1 VTLRRRVTL
10 MSALV
15 VGTTLVL
22 ASATCYFVMRGELR
36 GQVDDSLR
44 EQGHQVSSIPA
55 GFPRTLL
62 PRRIPQP
69 SRRTGSPQGY
79 VQFLEP
85 DGTAHARPGL
95 AAEPRLPVTGQ
106 ARQLARATH
115 SARLLQDAQADGVHV
130 RMLTVALPGRGAVQL
145 ARSLASVDRALSR
158 LRIVLALL
166 AVFGTAFA
174 ALLARILSRPV
185 AAPTEHELALSQGAL
200 AASLAAQ
207 RQLVADASHE
217 LRTPVT
223 SLRTNAEILR
233 DSSYVGDAQRRLLAG
248 EVVEQAEELTALV
261 GDLIDLGRGDVP
273 DPAVEDV
280 RLDALTLEAVQR
292 ARLHAPR
299 LRFGLDADPCTI
311 EGAPERLARAINNL
325 LDNAAKHSPD
335 GASVEIVLRDGVL
348 TVRDHG
354 PGIDP
359 ADLPHV
365 FDRFHRG
372 ANARGRPGS
381 GLGLAIVRQVA
392 EAHGGSVT
400 LAPAPGG
407 GTLARLRLP
416 TVPVDVPARSRA
428 ANPARV

>member
-1 VTLRRRVTL
+1 MSLRRRVTI

-15 VGTTLVL
+15 VGATLVL
-22 ASATCYFVMRGELR
+22 ASVVCYLVMRGELR

-44 EQGHQVSSIPA
+44 DQGRQTARIPPNPA
-55 GFPRTLL
+55 NARDFPR
-62 PRRIPQP
+62 RVPQP
-69 SRRTGSPQGY
+69 QRRTGTAQSY
-79 VQFLEP
+79 VQFVTV
-85 DGTAHARPGL
+85 DGVVRRPLFPGD
-95 AAEPRLPVTGQ
+95 PRLPVTDQ
-106 ARQLARATH
+106 TRALARSTTSRRVLEDTH
-115 SARLLQDAQADGVHV
+115 ADGVHV

-166 AVFGTAFA
+166 TVFGTAFA
-174 ALLARILSRPV
+174 ALLARVLSRPV
-185 AAPTEHELALSQGAL
+185 AAPTEHELAASQGAL
-200 AASLAAQ
+200 ADSIAAQ

-223 SLRTNAEILR
+223 SVRTNAEMLR
-233 DSSYVGDAQRRLLAG
+233 DARTIPDDDRRLIAG
-248 EVVEQAEELTALV
+248 EVVEQAEELTALI
-261 GDLIDLGRGDVP
+261 GDLIDLARGDAP

-280 RLDALTLEAVQR
+280 RLDALAYESVQR
-292 ARLHAPR
+292 ARRHAPR
-299 LRFGLDADPCTI
+299 LDFQLTTEPCVV

-325 LDNAAKHSPD
+325 LDNAAKHSPAG
-335 GASVEIVLRDGVL
+335 GAVEIALRDGVL

-359 ADLPHV
+359 VDLPHV

-392 EAHGGSVT
+392 EAHGGSVA
-400 LAPAPGG
+400 LEAAPGG
-407 GTLARLRLP
+407 GTLARLTLP
-416 TVPVDVPARSRA
+416 SAPVEALTA
-428 ANPARV
+428 

>member
-1 VTLRRRVTL
+1 VTLRRRVAL

-15 VGTTLVL
+15 VGATLVL
-22 ASATCYFVMRGELR
+22 ASGVCYLVMRGELR

-44 EQGHQVSSIPA
+44 EQGDQVRRLPPTVS
-55 GFPRTLL
+55 REL

-69 SRRTGSPQGY
+69 PRRTGSPQGY
-79 VQFLEP
+79 VQFVSP
-85 DGTAHARPGL
+85 GGTVRVRPASRG
-95 AAEPRLPVTGQ
+95 EPRLPVSAAT
-106 ARQLARATH
+106 RRLAA
-115 SARLLQDAQADGVHV
+115 SARGGRILQDTHADGVHV
-130 RMLTVALPGRGAVQL
+130 RLLTVGLPGRGAVQL

-158 LRIVLALL
+158 LRILL
-166 AVFGTAFA
+166 AFLTVFGTALA
-174 ALLARILSRPV
+174 ALAARVLARSV
-185 AAPTEHELALSQGAL
+185 AAPTEHELAESQGAL
-200 AASLAAQ
+200 ADSLAAQ

-233 DSSYVGDAQRRLLAG
+233 DAPAVADDERRLLAG
-248 EVVEQAEELTALV
+248 EVVDQAEELTSLV
-261 GDLIDLGRGDVP
+261 GDLIDLARGDVP

-280 RLDALTLEAVQR
+280 RLDALADEAVQR
-292 ARLHAPR
+292 ARRHAPALRFTLHAE
-299 LRFGLDADPCTI
+299 PCTV

-325 LDNAAKHSPD
+325 LDNAAKHSPS
-335 GASVEIVLRDGVL
+335 GATVEVTLHAGML

-392 EAHGGSVT
+392 AAHGGSVA
-400 LAPAPGG
+400 LEAAPGG
-407 GTLARLRLP
+407 GTAARLRLP
-416 TVPVDVPARSRA
+416 AVPVEALTA
-428 ANPARV
+428 

>member
-22 ASATCYFVMRGELR
+22 ASVVCFVVMRNELR
-36 GQVDDSLR
+36 GQIDDSLR
-44 EQGHQVSSIPA
+44 EQAAQAVRAPGVN
-55 GFPRTLL
+55 GTDPRRV

-69 SRRTGSPQGY
+69 QRRTGASLAY
-79 VQFLEP
+79 FQFVGP
-85 DGTAHARPGL
+85 DGVSRRPPGSTEPKLPITATTRAIARSGTRRREL
-95 AAEPRLPVTGQ
+95 ED
-106 ARQLARATH
+106 TH
-115 SARLLQDAQADGVHV
+115 ADGVHV
-130 RMLTVALPGRGAVQL
+130 RMITAGVPGRGAVQI

-158 LRIVLALL
+158 LRIVLVLL
-166 AVFGTAFA
+166 TVLGTAFA
-174 ALLARILSRPV
+174 ALLARVLSRPV
-185 AAPTEHELALSQGAL
+185 AAPTEHELAQSQGAL
-200 AASLAAQ
+200 AESLAAQ

-223 SLRTNAEILR
+223 SLRTNAEMLR
-233 DSSYVGDAQRRLLAG
+233 DAAVVPDEDRREIAG
-248 EVVEQAEELTALV
+248 EVVEQAEELTALI
-261 GDLIDLGRGDVP
+261 GDLIDLARGDVP

-280 RLDALTLEAVQR
+280 RLDQLLYESVQR
-292 ARLHAPR
+292 ARRHAP
-299 LRFGLDADPCTI
+299 GLDFTLDAEPAVV

-335 GASVEIVLRDGVL
+335 GARVEVALHDGAL

-392 EAHGGSVT
+392 EAHGGTVA
-400 LAPAPGG
+400 LEAAPGG
-407 GTLARLRLP
+407 GTIARLTLP
-416 TVPVDVPARSRA
+416 AERVETVTTA
-428 ANPARV
+428 

>member
-1 VTLRRRVTL
+1 MSLRRRVTI

-15 VGTTLVL
+15 VGATLVL
-22 ASATCYFVMRGELR
+22 ASVVCYLVMRGELR
-36 GQVDDSLR
+36 GQIDDSLR
-44 EQGHQVSSIPA
+44 DQGAQTARIPPNPA
-55 GFPRTLL
+55 NLRDFPR
-62 PRRIPQP
+62 RVPQP
-69 SRRTGSPQGY
+69 QRRTGTAQSY
-79 VQFLEP
+79 VQFVNA
-85 DGTAHARPGL
+85 DGVVRRPFRP
-95 AAEPRLPVTGQ
+95 ADPRLPVTAQ
-106 ARQLARATH
+106 TRELARSKTSRRVLEDTH
-115 SARLLQDAQADGVHV
+115 ADGVHV

-166 AVFGTAFA
+166 TVFGTAFA
-174 ALLARILSRPV
+174 ALLARVLSRPV
-185 AAPTEHELALSQGAL
+185 AAPTEHELAASQGAL
-200 AASLAAQ
+200 ADSIAAQ

-223 SLRTNAEILR
+223 SVRTNAEMLR
-233 DSSYVGDAQRRLLAG
+233 DAETVDDDERRLIAG
-248 EVVEQAEELTALV
+248 EVVEQAEELTALI
-261 GDLIDLGRGDVP
+261 GDLIDLARGDAP

-280 RLDALTLEAVQR
+280 RLDALAYESVQR
-292 ARLHAPR
+292 ARRHAP
-299 LRFGLDADPCTI
+299 GLDFQLTTEPCVV

-335 GASVEIVLRDGVL
+335 GGAVEITLRDGVL

-392 EAHGGSVT
+392 EAHGGSVA
-400 LAPAPGG
+400 LEAAPGG
-407 GTLARLRLP
+407 GTLARLTLP
-416 TVPVDVPARSRA
+416 SVPVEALTT
-428 ANPARV
+428 

>member
-1 VTLRRRVTL
+1 MSLRRRVTI

-15 VGTTLVL
+15 VGATLVL
-22 ASATCYFVMRGELR
+22 ASVVCYLVMRGELR
-36 GQVDDSLR
+36 GQIDDSLR
-44 EQGHQVSSIPA
+44 DQGAQTARIPPNPA
-55 GFPRTLL
+55 NLRDFPR
-62 PRRIPQP
+62 RVPQP
-69 SRRTGSPQGY
+69 QRRTGTAQSY
-79 VQFLEP
+79 VQFVNA
-85 DGTAHARPGL
+85 DGVVRRPFRP
-95 AAEPRLPVTGQ
+95 ADPRLPVTAQ
-106 ARQLARATH
+106 TRELARSKTSRRVLEDTH
-115 SARLLQDAQADGVHV
+115 ADGVHV

-166 AVFGTAFA
+166 TVFGTAFA
-174 ALLARILSRPV
+174 ALLARVLSRPV
-185 AAPTEHELALSQGAL
+185 AAPTEHELAASQGAL
-200 AASLAAQ
+200 ADSIAAQ

-223 SLRTNAEILR
+223 SVRTNAEMLR
-233 DSSYVGDAQRRLLAG
+233 DAETVDDDERRLIAG
-248 EVVEQAEELTALV
+248 EVVEQAEELTALI
-261 GDLIDLGRGDVP
+261 GDLIDLARGDAP

-280 RLDALTLEAVQR
+280 RLDALAYESVQR
-292 ARLHAPR
+292 ARRHAP
-299 LRFGLDADPCTI
+299 GLDFHLTTEPCVV

-335 GASVEIVLRDGVL
+335 GGAVEITLRDGVL

-392 EAHGGSVT
+392 EAHGGSVA
-400 LAPAPGG
+400 LEAAPGG
-407 GTLARLRLP
+407 GTLARLTLP
-416 TVPVDVPARSRA
+416 SVPVEALTT
-428 ANPARV
+428 

>member
-1 VTLRRRVTL
+1 MTLRRRVTL

-15 VGTTLVL
+15 VGATLVL
-22 ASATCYFVMRGELR
+22 ASFVCFFVMRGELR
-36 GQVDDSLR
+36 GQIDDSLR
-44 EQGHQVSSIPA
+44 QQGDQVA
-55 GFPRTLL
+55 RTGTVGGFPR
-62 PRRIPQP
+62 RVPQP
-69 SRRTGSPQGY
+69 QRRTGAAQGY
-79 VQFLEP
+79 VQFVGV
-85 DGTAHARPGL
+85 DGTVRRPP
-95 AAEPRLPVTGQ
+95 ATTEPILPVTDET
-106 ARQLARATH
+106 RELARSLTV
-115 SARLLQDAQADGVHV
+115 RGILEDAHADGVHV

-166 AVFGTAFA
+166 VVFGTAFA

-200 AASLAAQ
+200 ADSLAAQ

-223 SLRTNAEILR
+223 SVRTNAEMLR
-233 DSSYVGDAQRRLLAG
+233 DATFVPDDERRLIAG
-248 EVVEQAEELTALV
+248 EVVDQAEELTALI
-261 GDLIDLGRGDVP
+261 GDLIDLARGDVP

-280 RLDALTLEAVQR
+280 RLDALVYESVQR
-292 ARLHAPR
+292 ARRHAPA
-299 LRFGLDADPCTI
+299 LRFTLESEPCVVV
-311 EGAPERLARAINNL
+311 GAPERLARAINNL
-325 LDNAAKHSPD
+325 LDNAAKHSPA
-335 GASVEIVLRDGVL
+335 GASVEIALAGGEL

-359 ADLPHV
+359 EDLPHV

-392 EAHGGSVT
+392 EAHGGAVG
-400 LAPAPGG
+400 LEPAPGG

-416 TVPVDVPARSRA
+416 VVPVEAVNAT
-428 ANPARV
+428 

>member
-1 VTLRRRVTL
+1 MTLRRRVTI

-15 VGTTLVL
+15 VGATLVL
-22 ASATCYFVMRGELR
+22 ASVVCYLVMRGELR

-44 EQGHQVSSIPA
+44 DQGSQTARIPPNPA
-55 GFPRTLL
+55 NRLDFPR
-62 PRRIPQP
+62 RVPQP
-69 SRRTGSPQGY
+69 QRRTGTAQSY
-79 VQFLEP
+79 VQFVNPE
-85 DGTAHARPGL
+85 GVVRRPLLPGDP
-95 AAEPRLPVTGQ
+95 ALPVTAQ
-106 ARQLARATH
+106 TRELARSTTSRRVLEDSH
-115 SARLLQDAQADGVHV
+115 ADGVHV

-166 AVFGTAFA
+166 TVFGIAFA
-174 ALLARILSRPV
+174 ALLARLFSRPV
-185 AAPTEHELALSQGAL
+185 AAPTEHELAASQGAL
-200 AASLAAQ
+200 ADSLAAQ

-223 SLRTNAEILR
+223 SVRTNAEMLR
-233 DSSYVGDAQRRLLAG
+233 DTPAILDDERRLIAG
-248 EVVEQAEELTALV
+248 EVVEQAEELTALI
-261 GDLIDLGRGDVP
+261 GDLIDLARGDAP

-280 RLDALTLEAVQR
+280 RLDALAYESVQR
-292 ARLHAPR
+292 ARRHAP
-299 LRFGLDADPCTI
+299 GLDFHLTTEPCVV

-325 LDNAAKHSPD
+325 LDNAAKHSPAG
-335 GASVEIVLRDGVL
+335 GAVEIALSDGVL

-392 EAHGGSVT
+392 EAHGGTVA
-400 LAPAPGG
+400 LEAAPGG
-407 GTLARLRLP
+407 GTLARLTLP
-416 TVPVDVPARSRA
+416 SAPVEALTT
-428 ANPARV
+428 

>member
-1 VTLRRRVTL
+1 MSLRRRVTI

-15 VGTTLVL
+15 VGATLVL
-22 ASATCYFVMRGELR
+22 ASVVCYLVMRGELR

-44 EQGHQVSSIPA
+44 DQGSLTARIPPNPA
-55 GFPRTLL
+55 NARDFPR
-62 PRRIPQP
+62 RVPQP
-69 SRRTGSPQGY
+69 LRRTGTAQSY
-79 VQFLEP
+79 VQFVTV
-85 DGTAHARPGL
+85 GGVVRRPL
-95 AAEPRLPVTGQ
+95 FPRDPRLPVTDQ
-106 ARQLARATH
+106 TRALARSTTSRRVLEDTH
-115 SARLLQDAQADGVHV
+115 ADGVHV

-166 AVFGTAFA
+166 TVFGTAFA
-174 ALLARILSRPV
+174 ALLARVLSRPV
-185 AAPTEHELALSQGAL
+185 AAPTEHELAISQGAL
-200 AASLAAQ
+200 ADSIAAQ

-223 SLRTNAEILR
+223 SVRTNAEMLR
-233 DSSYVGDAQRRLLAG
+233 DTPTIPDDDRRLIAG
-248 EVVEQAEELTALV
+248 EVVEQAEELTALI
-261 GDLIDLGRGDVP
+261 GDLIDLARGDAP

-280 RLDALTLEAVQR
+280 RLDALADESVQR
-292 ARLHAPR
+292 ARRHAP
-299 LRFGLDADPCTI
+299 GLEFQLTTEPCVV

-325 LDNAAKHSPD
+325 LDNAAKHSPA
-335 GASVEIVLRDGVL
+335 GSAVEIALSDGVL

-392 EAHGGSVT
+392 EAHGGSVA
-400 LAPAPGG
+400 LEAAPGG
-407 GTLARLRLP
+407 GTLARLTLP
-416 TVPVDVPARSRA
+416 AAPVEALTT
-428 ANPARV
+428 

>member
-15 VGTTLVL
+15 VGATLVL
-22 ASATCYFVMRGELR
+22 ASFICFFVMRGELR
-36 GQVDDSLR
+36 GQIDDSLR
-44 EQGHQVSSIPA
+44 QQGDQVVRVA
-55 GFPRTLL
+55 ATGGALGGFPR
-62 PRRIPQP
+62 RVPQP
-69 SRRTGSPQGY
+69 QRRTGSPQGY
-79 VQFLEP
+79 VQFVGVDGLVRRLATTSEP
-85 DGTAHARPGL
+85 I
-95 AAEPRLPVTGQ
+95 LPVSDETR
-106 ARQLARATH
+106 ALARSMTVRGVLED
-115 SARLLQDAQADGVHV
+115 ARADGVHV

-145 ARSLASVDRALSR
+145 ARSLASVDRGLNR
-158 LRIVLALL
+158 LRIVLSLL
-166 AVFGTAFA
+166 VVFGTAFA

-200 AASLAAQ
+200 ADSLAAQ

-223 SLRTNAEILR
+223 SVRTNAEMLR
-233 DSSYVGDAQRRLLAG
+233 DATFVPDDERRLIAG
-248 EVVEQAEELTALV
+248 EVVDQAEELTALI
-261 GDLIDLGRGDVP
+261 GDLIDLARGDVP

-280 RLDALTLEAVQR
+280 RLDALVYESVQR
-292 ARLHAPR
+292 ARRHAPALR
-299 LRFGLDADPCTI
+299 LSLTSEPCVVV
-311 EGAPERLARAINNL
+311 GAPERLARAINNL
-325 LDNAAKHSPD
+325 LDNAAKHSPA
-335 GASVEIVLRDGVL
+335 GASVEIVLAGGEL

-359 ADLPHV
+359 EDLPHV

-392 EAHGGSVT
+392 EAHGGAVG
-400 LAPAPGG
+400 LEPAPDG

-416 TVPVDVPARSRA
+416 VVPVQALNA
-428 ANPARV
+428 T

>member
-22 ASATCYFVMRGELR
+22 ASVTCFVVMRNELR
-36 GQVDDSLR
+36 GQIDDSLR
-44 EQGHQVSSIPA
+44 EQGAQVS
-55 GFPRTLL
+55 
-62 PRRIPQP
+62 RIPPARIGDPRFPGRVPQP
-69 SRRTGSPQGY
+69 QRRTGASQAY
-79 VQFLEP
+79 VQFVNA
-85 DGTAHARPGL
+85 DGTARRPPGSTEPELPITATTRAIARSSTK
-95 AAEPRLPVTGQ
+95 R
-106 ARQLARATH
+106 RQLEDTH
-115 SARLLQDAQADGVHV
+115 ADGAHVRLLTVGV
-130 RMLTVALPGRGAVQL
+130 PGRGAVQL

-158 LRIVLALL
+158 LRIVLILL
-166 AVFGTAFA
+166 TVLGTAFA

-185 AAPTEHELALSQGAL
+185 AAPTEHELAASQGAL
-200 AASLAAQ
+200 ADSLAAQ

-223 SLRTNAEILR
+223 SLRTNAEMLR
-233 DSSYVGDAQRRLLAG
+233 DASYVPDDDRREIAG
-248 EVVEQAEELTALV
+248 EVVEQAEELTALI
-261 GDLIDLGRGDVP
+261 GDLIDLARGDVP

-280 RLDALTLEAVQR
+280 RLDRLLYESVQR
-292 ARLHAPR
+292 ARRHAPG
-299 LRFGLDADPCTI
+299 LEFTLDAEPAVV

-325 LDNAAKHSPD
+325 LDNAAKHSPEGGRVEVALHD
-335 GASVEIVLRDGVL
+335 GAL

-392 EAHGGSVT
+392 EAHGGAVA
-400 LAPAPGG
+400 LEAAPGG
-407 GTLARLRLP
+407 GTLARLTLP
-416 TVPVDVPARSRA
+416 AERVETVTTG
-428 ANPARV
+428 

>member
-1 VTLRRRVTL
+1 MSLRRRVTI

-15 VGTTLVL
+15 VGATLVL
-22 ASATCYFVMRGELR
+22 ASVVCYLVMRGELR
-36 GQVDDSLR
+36 GQIDDSLR
-44 EQGHQVSSIPA
+44 DQGAQTARIPPNPA
-55 GFPRTLL
+55 NLRDFPR
-62 PRRIPQP
+62 RVPQP
-69 SRRTGSPQGY
+69 QRRTGTAQSY
-79 VQFLEP
+79 VQFVNP
-85 DGTAHARPGL
+85 DGVVRRPFRP
-95 AAEPRLPVTGQ
+95 ADPRLPVTAQ
-106 ARQLARATH
+106 TRQLARSKTSRRVLEDTH
-115 SARLLQDAQADGVHV
+115 ADGVHV

-145 ARSLASVDRALSR
+145 ARSLASVDRALAR

-166 AVFGTAFA
+166 TVFGTAFA

-185 AAPTEHELALSQGAL
+185 AAPTEHELAASQGAL
-200 AASLAAQ
+200 ADSIAAQ

-223 SLRTNAEILR
+223 SVRTNAEMLR
-233 DSSYVGDAQRRLLAG
+233 DAPTVPDDERRLIAG
-248 EVVEQAEELTALV
+248 EVVEQAEELTALI
-261 GDLIDLGRGDVP
+261 GDLIDLARGDAP

-280 RLDALTLEAVQR
+280 RLDALAYESVQR
-292 ARLHAPR
+292 ARRHAP
-299 LRFGLDADPCTI
+299 GLDFHLTTEPCVV

-335 GASVEIVLRDGVL
+335 GGAVEIALRGGVL

-392 EAHGGSVT
+392 EAHGGSVA
-400 LAPAPGG
+400 LEAAPGG
-407 GTLARLRLP
+407 GTLARLTLP
-416 TVPVDVPARSRA
+416 SVPVEALTT
-428 ANPARV
+428 